1 MHGITAK
8 GRPRVL
14 VKVMQIELGVDI
26 RDCRLSLAVIVEG
39 AFVVYVDVY
48 VNVPHSAVLVY
59 RLDVRAFARREL
71 SHFDRP
77 LVEGDAEL
85 EADGLGDEAA
95 VMMPVPR
102 KLSASCGTC
111 VRFELPFDPAWA
123 DEDLAGV
130 YVREGSGFRAIFL
143 NQSED

>member
-1 MHGITAK
+1 MEQLATFHTH
-8 GRPRVL
+8 
-14 VKVMQIELGVDI
+14 LGAL
-26 RDCRLSLAVIVEG
+26 RLKKKL
-39 AFVVYVDVY
+39 
-48 VNVPHSAVLVY
+48 
-59 RLDVRAFARREL
+59 
-71 SHFDRP
+71 
-77 LVEGDAEL
+77 
-85 EADGLGDEAA
+85 DGLGDEAA

-130 YVREGSGFRAIFL
+130 YVREGSGFRTIFL